1 MPNPKARNWFL
12 FGYRI
17 SQRLLNEPALEHW
30 AVIMILDVVVAG
42 LGLIV
47 NVGANAFGAAFARID
62 ECKNMITNMR
72 A

>member
-1 MPNPKARNWFL
+1 
-12 FGYRI
+12 
-17 SQRLLNEPALEHW
+17 
-30 AVIMILDVVVAG
+30 MILDVVVAG

-47 NVGANAFGAAFARID
+47 NLGANAFGAAFARID